1 MIDLVEAEPLRNAI
15 AFALVAAGIAL
26 PVWLICR
33 AIASSAISSKM
44 GALAERHR
52 ILMRLNYGFEQRLR
66 KRLAEAERIEADRTR
81 HVQALARVRDRI
93 ADLQR
98 EKDSLTRSYGEEE
111 ARNERNPAQLYIARV
126 VNEVMNKME
135 PGQREHL
142 MLADDWARP
151 QMVEVWASDVAMAKH
166 MLERAFPVSLG
177 YVIHGIGKAKP
188 KQTAAAVAE
197 AEAAAG

>member
-1 MIDLVEAEPLRNAI
+1 MLDVLETESLRNGA
-15 AFALVAAGIAL
+15 AFALVAGGIAL
-26 PVWLICR
+26 PAWLLCR
-33 AIASSAISSKM
+33 AVASSVIGRKAQ
-44 GALAERHR
+44 LLEERHR
-52 ILMRLNYGFEQRLR
+52 VLMRLNYGFEQRLR
-66 KRLAEAERIEADRTR
+66 KRLSEAERVDADRSR
-81 HVQALARVRDRI
+81 HLKALARVRDRI

-142 MLADDWARP
+142 MLADDWAKP

-166 MLERAFPVSLG
+166 TLERAFPISLG
-177 YVIHGIGKAKP
+177 YVIHGIAKGKP
-188 KQTAAAVAE
+188 RQAAGTEAGAE
-197 AEAAAG
+197 ATPG

>member
-1 MIDLVEAEPLRNAI
+1 MLDLLQSESLRNGI
-15 AFALVAAGIAL
+15 AFALVAGGIAL
-26 PVWLICR
+26 PAWLLCR
-33 AIASSAISSKM
+33 AVTISIIGRKSEI
-44 GALAERHR
+44 LEERHR

-66 KRLAEAERIEADRTR
+66 KRLSEAERIDADRTR
-81 HVQALARVRDRI
+81 HLKALARVRDRI

-111 ARNERNPAQLYIARV
+111 ARNERYPAQLYIARV

-142 MLADDWARP
+142 MLADDWAKP

-166 MLERAFPVSLG
+166 TLERAFPVSLG

-188 KQTAAAVAE
+188 KQSAATEAGAE
-197 AEAAAG
+197 ATTG